1 MPTTRTAVE
10 VLDRDF
16 LETRHR
22 LLDIA
27 AALDRMDRADGAGQ
41 VHSDHRYTQLEQA
54 VRVLADGQ
62 PNRAE
67 RVQMVFSLPYDGKW
81 PVILGINTR
90 DCKG

>member
-27 AALDRMDRADGAGQ
+27 AALDRMGRADSAGQ
-41 VHSDHRYTQLEQA
+41 VRSDHRHAQLEQA
-54 VRVLADGQ
+54 IRVLVDGQ
-62 PNRAE
+62 PDRAE
-67 RVQMVFSLPYDGKW
+67 RVQMVFSLPYDEHW
-81 PVILGINTR
+81 ESALGV
-90 DCKG
+90 GGH

>member
-27 AALDRMDRADGAGQ
+27 AALDRMGRADGAGQ
-41 VHSDHRYTQLEQA
+41 VHSDRRYAQLEQA

-62 PNRAE
+62 PDRAE
-67 RVQMVFSLPYDGKW
+67 RVQMVFSLPYDEHW
-81 PVILGINTR
+81 ESALGV
-90 DCKG
+90 GGH

>member
-27 AALDRMDRADGAGQ
+27 AALDRMDRVDEAGQ
-41 VHSDHRYTQLEQA
+41 VHSDRRYTQLEQA
-54 VRVLADGQ
+54 IRVLADGQ
-62 PNRAE
+62 PDRAE
-67 RVQMVFSLPYDGKW
+67 RVQMVFSLPYDEHW
-81 PVILGINTR
+81 ESALGV
-90 DCKG
+90 GGH

>member
-27 AALDRMDRADGAGQ
+27 AALDRMDRVDGTGQ
-41 VHSDHRYTQLEQA
+41 VHPDHRYTQLEQA
-54 VRVLADGQ
+54 IRVLTDGR
-62 PNRAE
+62 PDRAE
-67 RVQMVFSLPYDGKW
+67 RVQRVFSLPYDEHW
-81 PVILGINTR
+81 ESALGV
-90 DCKG
+90 GGH